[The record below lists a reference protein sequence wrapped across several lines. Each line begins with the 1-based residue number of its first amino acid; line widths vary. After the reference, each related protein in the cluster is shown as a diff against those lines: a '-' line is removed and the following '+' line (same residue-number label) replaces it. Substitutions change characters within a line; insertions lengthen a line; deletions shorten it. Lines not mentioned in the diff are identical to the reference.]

1 MDSFPPRALGE
12 SAQSRN
18 HNEVEVMNRIQ
29 TGPGAL
35 FALVLCIGVAV
46 VTSPVAAQDDE
57 EEALEV
63 GRWYPGLEAGLIL
76 SQSSFSDNWAGGD
89 RGQFAWTFLLDGVLR
104 SQLTDVWRWDNS
116 LILAYGKTAQENE
129 DGNFGK
135 PRKSTDRID
144 LESILRATFGFHL
157 DPYASLRVESQ
168 FEDASDPLGRESLLF
183 NPVFVKE
190 AVGVAHDYMPGE
202 DQRLLVRFGGA
213 IRQSIRQQYVFD
225 DPTDDTAQTETAFD
239 GGLEFVVDYEDQ
251 YFDDSLAWSS
261 KLTLYQP
268 LFYSAKDEL
277 EDLDFT
283 QPGIVAAG
291 VDPDVAD
298 YTTTLDVDWE
308 NVFTGQVNEYL
319 SVNLYVRLVY
329 DKYDT
334 SVEPLIDD
342 DGTLTNAE
350 AVAQAIRKAGQ
361 FKQTLALG
369 LTYRFF

>member
-1 MDSFPPRALGE
+1 
-12 SAQSRN
+12 
-18 HNEVEVMNRIQ
+18 MNRIQ

-46 VTSPVAAQDDE
+46 VTSPVAADDDE

-76 SQSSFSDNWAGGD
+76 TQSSFSDNWAGGD
-89 RGQFAWTFLLDGVLR
+89 QGQFSWTFLLDGVLR

-157 DPYASLRVESQ
+157 DPYASLRIESQ
-168 FEDASDPLGRESLLF
+168 FEDASDPLGRESQLF

-202 DQRLLVRFGGA
+202 EQRLLVRFGGA
-213 IRQSIRQQYVFD
+213 IRQSIRKQYVSD
-225 DPTDDTAQTETAFD
+225 DPTDATTQTETAFD

-251 YFDDSLAWSS
+251 YFGDSIAWSS

-268 LFYSAKDEL
+268 VFYSAKDDL

-334 SVEPLIDD
+334 SVEPLIGEG
-342 DGTLTNAE
+342 GTLTNAE

>member
-1 MDSFPPRALGE
+1 
-12 SAQSRN
+12 
-18 HNEVEVMNRIQ
+18 MNRIQ
-29 TGPGAL
+29 PGPGAL
-35 FALVLCIGVAV
+35 FAVLLFVGAV
-46 VTSPVAAQDDE
+46 LSVPPVSAQDDE
-57 EEALEV
+57 DEEVLEV
-63 GRWYPGLEAGLIL
+63 GRWYPGLETGLIL
-76 SQSSFSDNWAGGD
+76 SQSAFSDNWAGGD
-89 RGQFAWTFLLDGVLR
+89 QGQFSWTFLLDGSLR
-104 SQLTDVWRWDNS
+104 NQLTDTWRWDNA
-116 LILAYGKTAQENE
+116 LTLAYGKTAQENE

-144 LESILRATFGFHL
+144 FESILRATFGFHL

-168 FEDASDPLGRESLLF
+168 FEDASDPLRRGSLLF

-190 AVGVAHDYMPGE
+190 ALGVAHDYLPGE
-202 DQRLLVRFGGA
+202 DRRLLVRFGGA
-213 IRQSIRQQYVFD
+213 IRQSIRQQYATD
-225 DPTDDTAQTETAFD
+225 DPTDDATQTETGLD

-251 YFDDSLAWSS
+251 YFDESIAWSS

-268 LFYSAKDEL
+268 LFYSAKDDL
-277 EDLDFT
+277 EDLDFG
-283 QPGIVAAG
+283 QAGIVAAG
-291 VDPDVAD
+291 IDPDVAD
-298 YTTTLDVDWE
+298 FTTTLDVDWE

-334 SVEPLIDD
+334 SVEPLIDE
-342 DGTLTNAE
+342 GTLTNTE